1 MKKRYKILL
10 TSTLLLSAF
19 PNLAAQAQET
29 AVGRSW
35 TPRTLE
41 EVKSDVVQA
50 EDNRTYTVKYGDTLS
65 TIAAALSVDIA
76 DLAKINQIA
85 DINLIFPDTVLT
97 TSYDEQNQ
105 AKEVTI
111 EIPAADDGAEP
122 VVAEADLANNELVIE
137 DQAIP
142 LEDSGAEPTA
152 EETAPVT
159 EIPET
164 GEEYSEPAADNQE
177 QELEGD
183 TADIQ
188 ADQPAEELPAE
199 EESAQ
204 EEPAAEPA
212 FAEEETAETA
222 EASEEIPA
230 AEDTAETPAE
240 EVTEETPPA
249 EEAAEPSVTEI
260 TEDSQELAAE
270 SVPAETAAS
279 TAAALTN
286 PENAGLQPQAV
297 AFKEEIA
304 SVFGISSFSLFR
316 EGAADDHGKGL
327 AVDFMVP
334 ESSELGDQVAQYA
347 IDSIGANNI
356 SYIIWKQRFYSP
368 YDSIYGPAYTWNDM
382 PDRGSVTENH
392 YDHVHVSFN
401 G

>member
-1 MKKRYKILL
+1 MKKHYKILL

-212 FAEEETAETA
+212 FAEEETTETA

-240 EVTEETPPA
+240 E
-249 EEAAEPSVTEI
+249 AAEPSVTEI
-260 TEDSQELAAE
+260 TEDSQELA
-270 SVPAETAAS
+270 AETAAS

-316 EGAADDHGKGL
+316 EGADDDHGKGL